1 MKSLCGLSYVVL
13 TFLGALNMKRV
24 LGFLFGV
31 LATLWMAAPAA
42 AWTLNDSEEPGS
54 VLVFPHFSRDADDF
68 AATQFEISVVCPK
81 GDTCVG
87 FGTPTTINT
96 PGAQVVHLKGHW
108 VCPPAVA
115 TNICAETDFAL
126 ATTVWGSVTFTPLT
140 TTPIAPC
147 QENGY
152 LIVYAVDSTGAPIK
166 FDGLMGT
173 MVEHENVASIYALH
187 ALPIQAGED
196 IPSGQPTDLNGNG
209 QLDFDGNEY
218 KEITGTI
225 QGPIQFDD
233 PNIETALT
241 LLTLDVR
248 SGVSNF
254 STDLSLNFYSS
265 DEAIA
270 SVNTSFTCVNEIEL
284 HDIPGMP
291 NAASANWTPYGL
303 VQSMSATQNGQPA
316 TVVGFVEVKQ
326 YSVPVA
332 TEVNVTLKWAHWLY
346 NNSDP
351 LPTTFCVN
359 VLNCPNAAPA
369 DPPAPAPP
377 VLPPAPPVPA
387 PPVLPPVPP
396 VPPPPK
402 LP

>member
-13 TFLGALNMKRV
+13 TFFGALNMKRV

-54 VLVFPHFSRDADDF
+54 VLVFPHFTQNLADDF
-68 AATQFEISVVCPK
+68 AATQFVISVVCPK
-81 GDTCVG
+81 GDTCVN

-96 PGAQVVHLKGHW
+96 PGAQVVHLRGHW
-108 VCPPAVA
+108 VCRPAVA
-115 TNICAETDFAL
+115 TNICAETNFDV

-140 TTPIAPC
+140 TTPGPPC
-147 QENGY
+147 GENGY
-152 LIVYAVDSTGAPIK
+152 LIVYAVDNSGNAIK

-173 MVEHENVASIYALH
+173 MVENENVASFYALH
-187 ALPIQAGED
+187 ALPIQAGEN

-233 PNIETALT
+233 PDTEAATPTPLKTALT

-248 SGVSNF
+248 SGLPNF
-254 STDLSLNFYSS
+254 PTALSLNFYSS
-265 DEAIA
+265 DEALA

-284 HDIPGMP
+284 EDIPGMP
-291 NAASANWTPYGL
+291 TEDSPNWTPYGL

-316 TVVGFVEVKQ
+316 TVVGFVEV
-326 YSVPVA
+326 SRNFVPVNSA
-332 TEVNVTLKWAHWLY
+332 VSILLKWAYWLY

-351 LPTTFCVN
+351 VPTTFCVN
-359 VLNCPNAAPA
+359 ATSCPN
-369 DPPAPAPP
+369 PAP
-377 VLPPAPPVPA
+377 VDFPA
-387 PPVLPPVPP
+387 PVPP
-396 VPPPPK
+396 GGIIIFR
-402 LP
+402 